1 MMKVLPLTL
10 LIAAALT
17 AGGCS
22 GIDKNEGPRPAVRI
36 QDERAPNQRLNL
48 DTVVIL
54 DKSLQDRK
62 SGKLAVENSGA
73 RRTASGTVEAYAVI
87 RNRTDYPLQIEGRT
101 QFFDAMG
108 IPLGA
113 PSQWQRL
120 YLDPQS
126 INGYRELSTG
136 TAEVAHYYIEIR
148 EGR

>member
-1 MMKVLPLTL
+1 MKMVPLTL
-10 LIAAALT
+10 VLAAAL
-17 AGGCS
+17 AGAACS
-22 GIDKNEGPRPAVRI
+22 GINKDEGPRQAVRI
-36 QDERAPNQRLNL
+36 ADERAPSQRLNL

-62 SGKLAVENSGA
+62 AGKLAVENSGA
-73 RRTASGTVEAYAVI
+73 RRTAADTVEAFAVI

-108 IPLGA
+108 IPLGS

-136 TAEVAHYYIEIR
+136 TGDVAHYYIEIR

>member
-1 MMKVLPLTL
+1 MKILPLTL
-10 LIAAALT
+10 VFAASLVTVA
-17 AGGCS
+17 CS
-22 GIDKNEGPRPAVRI
+22 GIDKNEGPRPAIRI
-36 QDERAPNQRLNL
+36 ADERAPNQRLNL

-73 RRTASGTVEAYAVI
+73 RRTASGTVEAFAVI

-101 QFFDAMG
+101 QFFDALG
-108 IPLGA
+108 IPTGT
-113 PSQWQRL
+113 PSQWQRI

-126 INGYRELSTG
+126 INGYREQSTG
-136 TAEVAHYYIEIR
+136 TSEVAHYYIEIR

>member
-1 MMKVLPLTL
+1 MKTFPLTL
-10 LIAAALT
+10 VLAASLASV
-17 AGGCS
+17 GCS
-22 GIDKNEGPRPAVRI
+22 GIDRNEGPRPAVRI
-36 QDERAPNQRLNL
+36 VDERAPNQRLNL

-62 SGKLAVENSGA
+62 TGKLAVENSGA
-73 RRTASGTVEAYAVI
+73 RRTATGTVEAYAVI
-87 RNRTDYPLQIEGRT
+87 RNRTDHPLQIEGRT
-101 QFFDAMG
+101 QFFDSMG

-136 TAEVAHYYIEIR
+136 TGEVAHYYIEIR
-148 EGR
+148 EGH

>member
-1 MMKVLPLTL
+1 MKMLPLTL
-10 LIAAALT
+10 VLAAAL
-17 AGGCS
+17 ASVACS

-36 QDERAPNQRLNL
+36 VDERAPNQRLNL

-62 SGKLAVENSGA
+62 TGKLAVENSGA
-73 RRTASGTVEAYAVI
+73 RRTATGTVEAFAVI
-87 RNRTDYPLQIEGRT
+87 RNRTDHPLQIEGRT
-101 QFFDAMG
+101 QFFDSLG

-136 TAEVAHYYIEIR
+136 TGEVAHYYIEIR

>member
-1 MMKVLPLTL
+1 MKTFPLTL
-10 LIAAALT
+10 VLAASLASV
-17 AGGCS
+17 GCS
-22 GIDKNEGPRPAVRI
+22 GIDRNEGPRPAVRI
-36 QDERAPNQRLNL
+36 VDERAPNQRLNL

-62 SGKLAVENSGA
+62 TGKLAVENSGA
-73 RRTASGTVEAYAVI
+73 RRTATGTVEAYAVI
-87 RNRTDYPLQIEGRT
+87 RNRTDHPLQIEGRT
-101 QFFDAMG
+101 QFFDSMG
-108 IPLGA
+108 IPLGV

-136 TAEVAHYYIEIR
+136 TGEVAHYYIEIR

>member
-1 MMKVLPLTL
+1 MKMIPLTL
-10 LIAAALT
+10 LLAASMSMMA
-17 AGGCS
+17 CS
-22 GIDKNEGPRPAVRI
+22 GIDRNEGPSPAIRI
-36 QDERAPNQRLNL
+36 ADERAPNQRLNL

-87 RNRTDYPLQIEGRT
+87 RNRTDHPLQIEART
-101 QFFDAMG
+101 QFFDSLG
-108 IPLGA
+108 IPLEA
-113 PSQWQRL
+113 PSQWQRI

-126 INGYRELSTG
+126 VNGYRELSTG
-136 TAEVAHYYIEIR
+136 TVEVAHYYIEIR